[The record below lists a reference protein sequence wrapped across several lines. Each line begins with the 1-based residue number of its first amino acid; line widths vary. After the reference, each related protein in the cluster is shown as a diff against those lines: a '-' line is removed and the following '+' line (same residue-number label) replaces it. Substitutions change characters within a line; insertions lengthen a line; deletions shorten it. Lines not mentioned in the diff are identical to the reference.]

1 MAFMKNKFPFFV
13 AEISANHLGKVELAH
28 RLIEQASRA
37 GADAIKLQT
46 YTADT
51 MTLDNDNFYVSKD
64 HELWSNKNL
73 YQLYKEAYTPWEWHE
88 ELFNHAQELNLM
100 AFSSPFDFSAVDFLE
115 SLSCPI
121 YKIAS
126 LETWDLNLISYAAQ
140 TMKPIIMST
149 GASELSEIR
158 EAVEAAL
165 ETGNPNISLLV
176 CTSSYPAIPAESHLK
191 RITTL
196 SKEFNLRIG
205 ISDHTL
211 GIGVSVA
218 AIALGATIVEKHLTF
233 DRIEG
238 GHDAAFSMQPE
249 EFKNLVTEGRTA
261 YQALGNSEWKIQDSE
276 RESRRLRRSLY
287 VVKDVKKG
295 DLATSE
301 NIRAIRPN
309 GGTPPKILKSM
320 LGKKFLID
328 VAAGTPANLNQ
339 VG

>member
-1 MAFMKNKFPFFV
+1 MVEFNDLFFV
-13 AEISANHLGKVELAH
+13 AEISANHLGIVERAH
-28 RLIEQASRA
+28 KLIDFAAQG
-37 GADAIKLQT
+37 GANAIKLQT
-46 YTADT
+46 YTAES
-51 MTLDNDNFYVSKD
+51 MTLNLPEFSVSSN
-64 HELWSNKNL
+64 HELWGEKNL
-73 YQLYKEAYTPWEWHE
+73 FDLYKEACTPREWHH
-88 ELFNHAQELNLM
+88 ELFVHARERGLIP
-100 AFSSPFDFSAVDFLE
+100 FSSPFDCSAVDFLE

-126 LETWDLNLISYAAQ
+126 LETGDLNLISYAAQ
-140 TMKPIIMST
+140 TMKPIIIST

-191 RITTL
+191 RIVTL
-196 SKEFNLRIG
+196 SEEFNLRIG

-233 DRIEG
+233 DRSEG

>member
-1 MAFMKNKFPFFV
+1 MVEFDDLFFV
-13 AEISANHLGKVELAH
+13 AEISANHLGMVERAH
-28 RLIEQASRA
+28 KLIDCAAQGGAS
-37 GADAIKLQT
+37 AIKLQT
-46 YTADT
+46 YTAES
-51 MTLDNDNFYVSKD
+51 MTLNLPEFSVSSN
-64 HELWSNKNL
+64 HELWSHKNL
-73 YQLYKEAYTPWEWHE
+73 FELYKEACTPREWHK
-88 ELFNHAQELNLM
+88 ELFVHAREIGLIP
-100 AFSSPFDFSAVDFLE
+100 FSSPFDCSAVDFLE

-126 LETWDLNLISYAAQ
+126 LETGDLELISYAAQ
-140 TMKPIIMST
+140 TMKPIIIST
-149 GASELSEIR
+149 GATELSEIR
-158 EAVEAAL
+158 EAVETAL
-165 ETGNPNISLLV
+165 KTGNSNISLLV

-191 RITTL
+191 RIIKL
-196 SKEFNLRIG
+196 SEEFNLRIG

-233 DRIEG
+233 DRSEG
-238 GHDAAFSMQPE
+238 GHDAAFSMEPE
-249 EFKNLVTEGRTA
+249 EFKNLVIEGRTA
-261 YQALGNSEWKIQDSE
+261 YEALGNSEWNIQDSE